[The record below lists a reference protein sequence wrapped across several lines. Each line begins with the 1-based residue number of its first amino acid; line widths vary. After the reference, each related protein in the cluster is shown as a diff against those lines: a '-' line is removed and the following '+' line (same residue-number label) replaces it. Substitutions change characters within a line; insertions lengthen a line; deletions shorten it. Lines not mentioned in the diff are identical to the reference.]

1 VASAVLG
8 FEEDAIAEPPPTV
21 HQRAR
26 ASAALPARRC
36 TLLTLSERSF
46 TVGGVFSASD
56 HRTQMSPLDA
66 AWQQLISA
74 LHASGRKAALAIT
87 GGGSGAVGE
96 LLRVPGGSRL
106 LIEAQIPYDEQALA
120 AFLGSAPAQAC
131 NAETAVAMAQ
141 SARARAARLVPAVSE
156 LVGLGATAALV
167 SDRPRR
173 GEHRFHIAFANAAQ
187 IAHCTGVLAKGRRDR
202 AAEEDLVAR
211 AIVLWLARA
220 CGIAAP
226 SPQSLLDADEQYTG
240 TVVAPAA
247 AADAVDRLLAGE
259 LDRVTVQPDG
269 QMILSAPPPVLLFPG
284 SFNPMHEGH
293 LLLARV
299 AEELR
304 QQPVAFE
311 ISVINVDKPPLLGE
325 TVRGRLAQFAWKAPV
340 ELTRAP
346 TFLEKS
352 RLFPG
357 TTFVVGADTAERL
370 FGAKYYGDDEALM
383 HMALEEIANSGSR
396 FLVAVRLDAA
406 GRVRALK
413 DIPVPRRYADLFS
426 EIPEHRFRV
435 DISSSEIR
443 ATRRDE
449 EGRIG

>member
-1 VASAVLG
+1 
-8 FEEDAIAEPPPTV
+8 
-21 HQRAR
+21 
-26 ASAALPARRC
+26 
-36 TLLTLSERSF
+36 
-46 TVGGVFSASD
+46 
-56 HRTQMSPLDA
+56 MSPSDA

-106 LIEAQIPYDEQALA
+106 LIEAQVPYDAQALA
-120 AFLGSAPAQAC
+120 AFLGFAPAQAC
-131 NAETAVAMAQ
+131 SSDTAIAMARTV
-141 SARARAARLVPAVSE
+141 RARAARFVPAGAD

-167 SDRPRR
+167 SDRPRK
-173 GEHRFHIAFANAAQ
+173 GEHRFHIAFANSAQ
-187 IAHCTGVLAKGRRDR
+187 IAHCTCVLAKGRRDR
-202 AAEEDLVAR
+202 AAEEDLVSR

-226 SPQSLLDADEQYTG
+226 SPRSLIDADEHYAEA
-240 TVVAPAA
+240 VVAPVKTP
-247 AADAVDRLLAGE
+247 ADTIDRLLAGE

-269 QMILSAPPPVLLFPG
+269 QMMLSAPPPVVLFPG

-293 LLLARV
+293 VLLARV
-299 AEELR
+299 AEEHR
-304 QQPVAFE
+304 QQPLAFE
-311 ISVINVDKPPLLGE
+311 ISVTNVDKPPLAGE
-325 TVRGRLAQFAWKAPV
+325 TVRHRVAQFAWRSPV

-370 FGAKYYGDDEALM
+370 FGAKYYGDDEDRM
-383 HMALEEIANSGSR
+383 HMALEEIANSGSS
-396 FLVAVRLDAA
+396 FLVAVRIDAA
-406 GRVRALK
+406 GRVRALN
-413 DIPVPRRYADLFS
+413 DIPMPRRYADLFT
-426 EIPEHRFRV
+426 EIPEHRFRF

-443 ATRRDE
+443 ARERAVNL
-449 EGRIG
+449 